1 MKLIQCCGTAFIIL
15 NRCKNQNSFKLQT
28 ECRPEK
34 VIAMPYH
41 THTISGMKQANLQI
55 IPMLLLLLVAPL
67 LPSCSEQTRREPVP
81 EYRLRGKAEESWR
94 RIKEA
99 YYRDAFTTCLAEKKV
114 VVSCGGCTGV
124 MLRGVIHI
132 DKKGR
137 FSGFEKAFGRYCGST
152 MPADVEGCFIQFFES
167 IEFPP
172 ELRGLS
178 IQMDLGRALKC

>member
-1 MKLIQCCGTAFIIL
+1 
-15 NRCKNQNSFKLQT
+15 
-28 ECRPEK
+28 
-34 VIAMPYH
+34 
-41 THTISGMKQANLQI
+41 
-55 IPMLLLLLVAPL
+55 LLVAPL
-67 LPSCSEQTRREPVP
+67 LLTCSEQTRREPVP
-81 EYRLRGKAEESWR
+81 EYRLKGKAEESWR

-99 YYRDAFTTCLAEKKV
+99 YYRDAFTPCLAEKKV

-137 FSGFEKAFGRYCGST
+137 FSGFEKTFGRYCGST
-152 MPADVEGCFIQFFES
+152 MPAGVEGCFMQFFES
-167 IEFPP
+167 VEFPP